1 MLIKSFMNRS
11 LKTRMML
18 LYTLLAVALVGG
30 ISYYA
35 YSFTVGLLKEKEM
48 LILSDSLEYLESD
61 VSNRMKAMNSE
72 FINIFDDT
80 KIMDL

>member
-1 MLIKSFMNRS
+1 MIKSWLNKKSNAEDDGMLIKSFMNRS

-18 LYTLLAVALVGG
+18 LYTLLAVVLVGG

-48 LILSDSLEYLESD
+48 
-61 VSNRMKAMNSE
+61 
-72 FINIFDDT
+72 
-80 KIMDL
+80 